1 MSPSPSTPVAHNCSQ
16 FSTPTLVGNSVQLTP
31 LKDQAGS
38 LRSTQPTDQP
48 RVQTLRPTVQRL
60 LALTRHKRR
69 ARQADRWPELARTP
83 AGLCYAA
90 FHGVSWRRQAVD
102 RLFGVRKSSSQ
113 QTGQLRQ
120 RLHSG
125 SLCPSPTTLRCWIRQ
140 SIRPSTQL
148 SAASN
153 RYSHPAAR
161 SQQSTPAR
169 CCHRASNRP
178 AAPTAY
184 PSPPPTGS
192 SAWLTMISPGR
203 DLPI

>member
-1 MSPSPSTPVAHNCSQ
+1 MQP
-16 FSTPTLVGNSVQLTP
+16 TP

-38 LRSTQPTDQP
+38 LQSTQPTDQP

-83 AGLCYAA
+83 TGLCYAA

-125 SLCPSPTTLRCWIRQ
+125 SLCPSRTTLRCWIRQ

-153 RYSHPAAR
+153 RYSHPAALPTVHAR
-161 SQQSTPAR
+161 PLLPPGVKSPSSPYSVSISTTHSMQR
-169 CCHRASNRP
+169 V
-178 AAPTAY
+178 AY
-184 PSPPPTGS
+184 Y
-192 SAWLTMISPGR
+192 
-203 DLPI
+203 DLPGKRSTNIALPSQ

>member
-1 MSPSPSTPVAHNCSQ
+1 MSPSPSTPVAHNRSQ
-16 FSTPTLVGNSVQLTP
+16 CSTPTLVGNSVQLTP

-38 LRSTQPTDQP
+38 LQSTQPTDQP

-60 LALTRHKRR
+60 LVLTRNKRH

-90 FHGVSWRRQAVD
+90 FHESLLLSRPGNYGSACIVARCAPPQQHCVVGSASRSVPPLSSLRRPIATVI
-102 RLFGVRKSSSQ
+102 
-113 QTGQLRQ
+113 
-120 RLHSG
+120 
-125 SLCPSPTTLRCWIRQ
+125 PP
-140 SIRPSTQL
+140 
-148 SAASN
+148 
-153 RYSHPAAR
+153 R

-184 PSPPPTGS
+184 PSPPPTRC
-192 SAWLTMISPGR
+192 AAR
-203 DLPI
+203 VAYYDLPGKRSTNIALPSQ